1 MRISPIWL
9 PVCLLGLQSCSLQE
23 RMNTVTADIARQYAD
38 IETWEKLPV
47 RTISW
52 NQAVAMMKRNNIS
65 YIQMQNSI
73 EQAERDELSVYTD
86 LIPGVSFYSYFTQSL
101 GDFAR
106 QVNSNNFSNSVN
118 LTFYLPTLTQ
128 VPYRV
133 YASKATTYA
142 SIMALK
148 GKERELIASLY
159 TLQRTRELSR
169 RQLELAK
176 QKPDTEPDYLLK
188 KKTDE
193 AAQWM
198 ELATLLGDF
207 SARWQILPSSVPH
220 FRWSAYRPLTD
231 KLDELV
237 LCKYAMELEQARMQ
251 QYSIALT
258 YLPTINLNLYSPS
271 LFSSSGGTY
280 EGTFLDKD
288 DTKLNMSF
296 TYSLDTK
303 MSTWNS
309 YRRSKENY
317 ELRKRATT
325 ASLIDLKQ
333 KMKTLRASLDEYY
346 AWKGFMNKRIEHLST
361 APAANAAEFLENE
374 NTLHSMKQELLQQ
387 ENSVIESEAALILQY
402 GLR

>member
-23 RMNTVTADIARQYAD
+23 RMDTVTADIARQYAD

-207 SARWQILPSSVPH
+207 SARWQILPSSVPQ

-325 ASLIDLKQ
+325 TSLIDLKQ

>member
-1 MRISPIWL
+1 MD
-9 PVCLLGLQSCSLQE
+9 
-23 RMNTVTADIARQYAD
+23 TVTADIARQYAD
-38 IETWEKLPV
+38 IQTWEKLPV

-52 NQAVAMMKRNNIS
+52 SQAVAMMKRNNIG
-65 YIQMQNSI
+65 YIQVQNSI

-142 SIMALK
+142 AIMALK

-159 TLQRTRELSR
+159 TLQRTRELPR
-169 RQLELAK
+169 RQLELEK
-176 QKPDTEPDYLLK
+176 QNPDTKPDYLLK

-193 AAQWM
+193 AAQWL

-207 SARWQILPSSVPH
+207 SARWQILPSSVPQ

-271 LFSSSGGTY
+271 LFSSTGGTY

-303 MSTWNS
+303 LNTWNS

-317 ELRKRATT
+317 ELRKRETNAR
-325 ASLIDLKQ
+325 LIDLKQ
-333 KMKTLRASLDEYY
+333 KLKTLRSSLDEYY
-346 AWKGFMNKRIEHLST
+346 AWKSFMNKRIEHLST
-361 APAANAAEFLENE
+361 APATNATEFLENE

-387 ENSVIESEAALILQY
+387 EGSVIESEAALILQY
-402 GLR
+402 GLL